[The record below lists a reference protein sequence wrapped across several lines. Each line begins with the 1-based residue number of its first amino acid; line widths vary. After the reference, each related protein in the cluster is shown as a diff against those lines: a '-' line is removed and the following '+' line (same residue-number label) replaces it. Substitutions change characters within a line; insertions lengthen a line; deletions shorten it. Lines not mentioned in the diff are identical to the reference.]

1 MDKKQAKTLVDSS
14 CTRAT
19 TTSSPKLVGVK
30 SNKNCYLTNA
40 QQTSFMGAKSI
51 LDESDPVSIP
61 RLYNSTESSHVY
73 TEASDKHLGAT
84 VVQETLNPV
93 LPP

>member
-51 LDESDPVSIP
+51 L
-61 RLYNSTESSHVY
+61 
-73 TEASDKHLGAT
+73 KK
-84 VVQETLNPV
+84 ETLLAFPDFT
-93 LPP
+93 